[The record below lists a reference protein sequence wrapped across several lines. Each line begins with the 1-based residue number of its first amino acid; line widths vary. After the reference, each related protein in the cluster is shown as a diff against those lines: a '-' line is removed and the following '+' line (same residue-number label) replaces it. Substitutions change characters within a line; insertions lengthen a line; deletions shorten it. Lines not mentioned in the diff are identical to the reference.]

1 VRNSEAYHG
10 AAILGALILLR
21 SLFLL
26 AARQSEQA
34 PSALAPQ
41 RRLGALEALEAL
53 EALGALGALEARLFL
68 VSS

>member
-1 VRNSEAYHG
+1 MCADSDIYHG
-10 AAILGALILLR
+10 ASFLGALILLR

-41 RRLGALEALEAL
+41 RRLGV
-53 EALGALGALEARLFL
+53 LEARLEIKN
-68 VSS
+68 